1 MKPIRQTGSSRKFT
15 VYATY
20 KEICDLVGPPNVTDM
35 DDPVKVKASWGFMDE
50 STERMGFI
58 WCYKVS
64 NPKKCD
70 MWSADGDES
79 LLRELF
85 GADLA
90 TLGLGRTTA

>member
-70 MWSADGDES
+70 MWSADGYES

-85 GADLA
+85 GAVQ
-90 TLGLGRTTA
+90 